1 MKILKI
7 LTEEQQRA
15 AIKLFHAVV
24 DTSHSASVNYKD
36 MLNCGVILV
45 TQHGTLADLGTEAAS
60 FIKDTLGLKPVNW
73 AQSFHKSWDK
83 VATCSIEQLIS
94 EQLLNYFSTYGLE
107 SRGLRSLNYVP
118 VEKILTNLDEKP
130 AIEAFTV
137 VHVLSVEELQEK
149 LIDYLKNT
157 KAPHRDAVE
166 CVKALLPLAAGI
178 KVDDVK
184 SFEIKIM
191 YCDLYNLVPTE
202 AQDFLRFAVF
212 KATNGTTTTLVKDDE
227 TIGVLKLFA
236 RTPLAVKMFESA
248 DITSLSRSF
257 YRFKPLFLAFK
268 ANEQL
273 ASVIN
278 KIRRLAVRNHQP
290 VSGFTVS
297 NLMNLL
303 VQNRKSDAVEVIS
316 KADRRELIKLIN
328 FARQEISLQA
338 HVYNIRNGKVFVKA
352 QSDSTP
358 APGYQKNVTWLHEV
372 CLNRLKELINSTF
385 SRTVFYIPEGI
396 VYAAPVSEKQMLDT
410 LPYGSRILLPK
421 DAKALCISGHWF
433 NRSEF
438 ERVDLDFHL
447 ESAIKSIGWNSNY
460 RTSDN
465 SILFSGDMTDA
476 PKPYGAVESVR
487 ISRNVGSDVP
497 YVLSVNDYTGY
508 GDIPYEI
515 LFTKDI
521 TSECNFT
528 SDVKELVSAVVNP
541 ANAIAPAIKLR
552 MNGLDNTIGY
562 YFNDAFTICGGSIGG
577 HRRIPDR
584 ELMTQALQA
593 FVARYESIF
602 TIEDAI
608 ALAGGT
614 VVHQI
619 PVEGE
624 YVDLRLSNLTAST
637 LFDVVDGKLDSL
649 PLAAAN
655 TASTDKIL
663 CKETSFF

>member
-1 MKILKI
+1 MKTVKM
-7 LTEEQQRA
+7 LTDEQQIA

-45 TQHGTLADLGTEAAS
+45 TQHGTLADLGAEAARLV
-60 FIKDTLGLKPVNW
+60 KDTLGLKPVNW

-83 VATCSIEQLIS
+83 VATESIEQLIS

-107 SRGLRSLNYVP
+107 SKGLRSLNYVP

-137 VHVLSVEELQEK
+137 VHVLSVEELREK
-149 LIDYLKNT
+149 LIDYLRTT
-157 KAPHRDAVE
+157 KAPNRDAIGY
-166 CVKALLPLAAGI
+166 VKALLPLAEGV
-178 KVDDVK
+178 KVDDIK

-191 YCDLYNLVPTE
+191 YCDLYNVVPTE

-212 KATNGTTTTLVKDDE
+212 KATSGTTTTLVKDDE
-227 TIGVLKLFA
+227 TIEVLKLFA

-248 DITSLSRSF
+248 DLTSLSRSF
-257 YRFKPLFLAFK
+257 HRFKPLFLAFK

-273 ASVIN
+273 ASVVN

-303 VQNRKSDAVEVIS
+303 AQNRKSDAVEVIS

-328 FARQEISLQA
+328 FARQETSLQA
-338 HVYNIRNGKVFVKA
+338 HAYNIRNGKVFVKA
-352 QSDSTP
+352 LTENAP
-358 APGYQKNVTWLHEV
+358 AQGCRESVMWLHEV
-372 CLNRLKELINSTF
+372 CLNRLKEILGNTF
-385 SRTVFYIPEGI
+385 SRSVFYIPEGI

-410 LPYGSRILLPK
+410 LPYGSKIIMPA

-433 NRSEF
+433 NRSEQ

-447 ESAIKSIGWNSNY
+447 ESAAGSVGWNSNY
-460 RTSDN
+460 RTSNN

-476 PKPYGAVESVR
+476 PKPYGAVESFR
-487 ISRNVGSDVP
+487 ISRNIDADVP

-508 GDIPYEI
+508 GDVPYEI

-521 TSECNFT
+521 TDECNFT

-541 ANAIAPAIKLR
+541 ANAIAPVIKLH

-562 YFNDAFTICGGSIGG
+562 CYGDAFTICGGDIGKS
-577 HRRIPDR
+577 RRVPDK
-584 ELMTQALQA
+584 ELMIQALQA
-593 FVARYESIF
+593 FIARYESIF
-602 TIEDAI
+602 TIEDLI
-608 ALAGGT
+608 TLAGGA

-649 PLAAAN
+649 SLAVAKA
-655 TASTDKIL
+655 KMVV
-663 CKETSFF
+663 

>member
-1 MKILKI
+1 METVKM
-7 LTEEQQRA
+7 LTDEQQIA

-45 TQHGTLADLGTEAAS
+45 TQHGTLADLGAEAA
-60 FIKDTLGLKPVNW
+60 ILVKDTLGLKPVNW

-107 SRGLRSLNYVP
+107 SNGLRSLNYVP

-130 AIEAFTV
+130 AIEAFTF
-137 VHVLSVEELQEK
+137 VHVLSVGELREK

-157 KAPHRDAVE
+157 KAPHRDAVGYAR
-166 CVKALLPLAAGI
+166 ALLPLVEGI
-178 KVDDVK
+178 KVDDIK

-191 YCDLYNLVPTE
+191 YCDLYSLVPTE

-227 TIGVLKLFA
+227 TIEVLKLFA
-236 RTPLAVKMFESA
+236 RTSLAVKMFESA
-248 DITSLSRSF
+248 DITSLSKSF

-273 ASVIN
+273 SSVIN

-303 VQNRKSDAVEVIS
+303 AQNRRSDALEVIS
-316 KADRRELIKLIN
+316 KADHRELIKLIN
-328 FARQEISLQA
+328 FAKQEMSLQA

-352 QSDSTP
+352 LADSMSTP
-358 APGYQKNVTWLHEV
+358 EYQKSIVWLLEG
-372 CLNRLKELINSTF
+372 CQNRLKEILNNTF
-385 SRTVFYIPEGI
+385 NNKVFYIPEDV

-410 LPYGSRILLPK
+410 LPYGSKILLPE

-433 NRSEF
+433 NRSEQ

-447 ESAIKSIGWNSNY
+447 ESAAGSVGWNSNY
-460 RTSDN
+460 RTASN

-476 PKPYGAVESVR
+476 PKPYGAVESFR
-487 ISRNVGSDVP
+487 ISRSVDVP
-497 YVLSVNDYTGY
+497 YVLSVNDYTDY
-508 GDIPYEI
+508 GDVPYEI

-521 TSECNFT
+521 TDECNFT

-541 ANAIAPAIKLR
+541 ANAIAPTLRLR
-552 MNGLDNTIGY
+552 MNGMDNTIGY
-562 YFNDAFTICGGSIGG
+562 YYNGSFTICGGSIGKN
-577 HRRIPDR
+577 RRVPDK

-593 FVARYESIF
+593 LMSRYEGIY
-602 TIEDAI
+602 TIQELI
-608 ALAGGT
+608 TLAGGT

-619 PVEGE
+619 PTEGE

-649 PLAAAN
+649 SLAVAKA
-655 TASTDKIL
+655 KMVV
-663 CKETSFF
+663 

>member
-1 MKILKI
+1 MKILKM

-15 AIKLFHAVV
+15 AINLFHAVA
-24 DTSHSASVNYKD
+24 DTPHAVTTDYKD
-36 MLNCGVILV
+36 MLNYGVILV
-45 TQHGTLADLGTEAAS
+45 TQHGTLADIGDEAARLVR
-60 FIKDTLGLKPVNW
+60 DTLGLKPVNW

-372 CLNRLKELINSTF
+372 CLNRLKELIKTKNPQVSLRYCDTNVWIA
-385 SRTVFYIPEGI
+385 VFVYSIPECSWSITATAQLSFSSGLWS
-396 VYAAPVSEKQMLDT
+396 VSQMVKT
-410 LPYGSRILLPK
+410 PPFH
-421 DAKALCISGHWF
+421 SG
-433 NRSEF
+433 
-438 ERVDLDFHL
+438 
-447 ESAIKSIGWNSNY
+447 
-460 RTSDN
+460 
-465 SILFSGDMTDA
+465 
-476 PKPYGAVESVR
+476 
-487 ISRNVGSDVP
+487 
-497 YVLSVNDYTGY
+497 
-508 GDIPYEI
+508 
-515 LFTKDI
+515 
-521 TSECNFT
+521 
-528 SDVKELVSAVVNP
+528 
-541 ANAIAPAIKLR
+541 
-552 MNGLDNTIGY
+552 
-562 YFNDAFTICGGSIGG
+562 IGG
-577 HRRIPDR
+577 
-584 ELMTQALQA
+584 
-593 FVARYESIF
+593 FESP
-602 TIEDAI
+602 TD
-608 ALAGGT
+608 
-614 VVHQI
+614 HQI
-619 PVEGE
+619 ITGGAFICYRYIQLSIYLPW
-624 YVDLRLSNLTAST
+624 LRK
-637 LFDVVDGKLDSL
+637 G
-649 PLAAAN
+649 
-655 TASTDKIL
+655 
-663 CKETSFF
+663 CQE

>member
-1 MKILKI
+1 MKTVKM
-7 LTEEQQRA
+7 LTDEQQIA

-24 DTSHSASVNYKD
+24 DTPHEVTTNYKD
-36 MLNCGVILV
+36 MFNYGVILV
-45 TQHGTLADLGTEAAS
+45 TQQGTLADLEAEAARLV
-60 FIKDTLGLKPVNW
+60 KDTLGLKPVNW

-83 VATCSIEQLIS
+83 VATASIEQLIS

-107 SRGLRSLNYVP
+107 SKGLRSLNYVP

-137 VHVLSVEELQEK
+137 VHVLSADELRDK
-149 LIDYLKNT
+149 FIGYLKTT
-157 KAPHRDAVE
+157 KAPNRNSVE
-166 CVKALLPLAAGI
+166 CIKALLPLAEGVR
-178 KVDDVK
+178 VDDIK

-227 TIGVLKLFA
+227 TIEVLKLFA
-236 RTPLAVKMFESA
+236 RTSLAVKMFESA
-248 DITSLSRSF
+248 DLTSLSKSF
-257 YRFKPLFLAFK
+257 HRFKPLFLAFK

-303 VQNRKSDAVEVIS
+303 AQNRKSDAVEVIS
-316 KADRRELIKLIN
+316 KADHRELIKLIN
-328 FARQEISLQA
+328 FARQEMSLQA
-338 HVYNIRNGKVFVKA
+338 HIYNIRNGKVFVKA
-352 QSDSTP
+352 PAESMSTP
-358 APGYQKNVTWLHEV
+358 MYQSNITWLHEV
-372 CLNRLKELINSTF
+372 CLNRLKANLNNTF
-385 SRTVFYIPEGI
+385 SSKIFYIPEGI
-396 VYAAPVSEKQMLDT
+396 VYAAPVSEKQMLDM
-410 LPYGSRILLPK
+410 LPYGSKILIPSG
-421 DAKALCISGHWF
+421 AKALCISGHWF
-433 NRSEF
+433 NKSPI

-460 RTSDN
+460 RTSNN

-476 PKPYGAVESVR
+476 PKPYGAVESFR
-487 ISRNVGSDVP
+487 ISRSIDVP
-497 YVLSVNDYTGY
+497 YVLSVNDFTGY
-508 GDIPYEI
+508 GNVPYEI

-521 TSECNFT
+521 TDECNFT

-541 ANAIAPAIKLR
+541 ANAVAPTLKLR
-552 MNGLDNTIGY
+552 MSGSDNTIGY
-562 YFNDAFTICGGSIGG
+562 YCDAAFTICGGNLSKT
-577 HRRIPDR
+577 RRVPDK
-584 ELMTQALQA
+584 ELAVQALQA
-593 FVARYESIF
+593 FMARYESIF
-602 TIEDAI
+602 TIEDLI
-608 ALAGGT
+608 TLAGGT

-619 PVEGE
+619 PTEGE
-624 YVDLRLSNLTAST
+624 YVDLRLSNLTASA

-649 PLAAAN
+649 HLAVAN
-655 TASTDKIL
+655 TASTNKIL

>member
-1 MKILKI
+1 METVKM
-7 LTEEQQRA
+7 LTDEQQIA

-24 DTSHSASVNYKD
+24 DTSHSASVDYKD
-36 MLNCGVILV
+36 MLNYGVILV
-45 TQHGTLADLGTEAAS
+45 TQHGTLADLGAEAARLV
-60 FIKDTLGLKPVNW
+60 KDTLGLKPVNW

-83 VATCSIEQLIS
+83 VATTSIEQLIS

-107 SRGLRSLNYVP
+107 SKGLRSLNYVP

-137 VHVLSVEELQEK
+137 VHVLSVEELRDK

-157 KAPHRDAVE
+157 KAPHRDAVGYA
-166 CVKALLPLAAGI
+166 KALLPLAEGVR
-178 KVDDVK
+178 VDDIK

-248 DITSLSRSF
+248 DLTSLSRSF
-257 YRFKPLFLAFK
+257 HRFKPLFLAFK

-303 VQNRKSDAVEVIS
+303 AQNRKSDALEVIS

-328 FARQEISLQA
+328 FARQETSLQTHA
-338 HVYNIRNGKVFVKA
+338 YNIRNGKVFVKA
-352 QSDSTP
+352 LTENAP
-358 APGYQKNVTWLHEV
+358 AQGCRESVMWLHEV
-372 CLNRLKELINSTF
+372 CLNRLKEILGNTF
-385 SRTVFYIPEGI
+385 SRSVFYIPEDV
-396 VYAAPVSEKQMLDT
+396 VYTAPVSEKQMLDT
-410 LPYGSRILLPK
+410 LPYGSKILLPE

-433 NRSEF
+433 NRSEQ

-447 ESAIKSIGWNSNY
+447 ESAAGSVGWNSNY
-460 RTSDN
+460 RTSNN

-476 PKPYGAVESVR
+476 PKPYGAVESFR
-487 ISRNVGSDVP
+487 ISRSVDVP

-508 GDIPYEI
+508 GDVPYEI

-521 TSECNFT
+521 TDECNFT

-541 ANAIAPAIKLR
+541 ANAIAPVIKLR

-562 YFNDAFTICGGSIGG
+562 CYGDAFTICGGDIGKS
-577 HRRIPDR
+577 RRVPDK
-584 ELMTQALQA
+584 ELMIQALQA
-593 FVARYESIF
+593 FIARYESIF
-602 TIEDAI
+602 TIEDLI
-608 ALAGGT
+608 TLAGGT

-649 PLAAAN
+649 SLAVAKSEPAV
-655 TASTDKIL
+655 
-663 CKETSFF
+663 